1 MEFNGKFMEIHGISD
16 IVVKKV
22 EKRETTNQ
30 LLGNQSWLAGKPIS
44 FGDFPELRLTKR
56 KGIIQNQLALP
67 Q

>member
-1 MEFNGKFMEIHGISD
+1 MGNSWD
-16 IVVKKV
+16 IGYSSEKKV

-67 Q
+67 PVILAS

>member
-1 MEFNGKFMEIHGISD
+1 MDSMEFNGKFMEIHGISD

-30 LLGNQSWLAGKPIS
+30 LLGNQS